1 MKKIIYFSIF
11 LTSLFSCTSNE
22 SISASISQ
30 NDLLGSWNISE
41 FYTNNGNAS
50 VYFNG
55 QNLQGTFDAFGSD
68 FNMTALF
75 EETPN
80 NFSTSGGFTLN
91 STISFLSQQF
101 SNQEIIDF
109 IPQYLSPASWLLQD
123 NSISFSSQNETIMAD
138 IIYFNNDTLRLK
150 TIVDQSMLQHLD
162 SLYIQQIDSSTV
174 FQNIDSLKISAEFFL
189 TFTK

>member
-1 MKKIIYFSIF
+1 MKKIIYFSLV

-22 SISASISQ
+22 SISTAISQ
-30 NDLLGSWNISE
+30 SDLLGSWSVSE

-55 QNLQGTFDAFGSD
+55 QYLSGTFDAFGND

-75 EETPN
+75 EENPN
-80 NFSTSGGFTLN
+80 NFSTNGGFTLH
-91 STISFLSQQF
+91 STISFLGQQF

-123 NSISFSSQNETIMAD
+123 NSISFSSQNETILAD

-150 TIVDQSMLQHLD
+150 TMVDQSMLQHLD
-162 SLYIQQIDSSTV
+162 SLYIQQIDSSAV

>member
-11 LTSLFSCTSNE
+11 LTSLFSCTSND
-22 SISASISQ
+22 SISTPISQ

-50 VYFNG
+50 VYFDG
-55 QNLQGTFDAFGSD
+55 QHLSGTFNAFGSN

-75 EETPN
+75 EEIPN
-80 NFSTSGGFTLN
+80 NFSTSGDFTLN
-91 STISFLSQQF
+91 STISLLNQQF
-101 SNQEIIDF
+101 SNQEIIAF
-109 IPQYLSPASWLLQD
+109 IPQYISPASWLLQD
-123 NSISFSSQNETIMAD
+123 NSISFSSQNETILAE

-150 TIVDQSMLQHLD
+150 TIINEGILQHLD
-162 SLYIQQIDSSTV
+162 SLYIQQIDSSAV
-174 FQNIDSLKISAEFFL
+174 FQNIDSLKINAEFFL